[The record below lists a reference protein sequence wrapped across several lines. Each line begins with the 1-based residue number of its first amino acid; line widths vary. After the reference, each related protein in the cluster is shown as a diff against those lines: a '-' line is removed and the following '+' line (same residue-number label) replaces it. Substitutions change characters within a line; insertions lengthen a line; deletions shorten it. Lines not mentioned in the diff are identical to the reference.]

1 MVTVQGVDR
10 GGRRGRRTR
19 RRRGLDPE
27 QDGSWKDWK
36 KEGVMEGVSAP
47 GWKDRRRKRMGCIV
61 HSTGGEWH
69 RNDVMLCRYDVMLCR
84 HEVMLCRNDVM
95 LCSNDVMLC

>member
-1 MVTVQGVDR
+1 MKEYKKEEERAVLYIVQG
-10 GGRRGRRTR
+10 
-19 RRRGLDPE
+19 
-27 QDGSWKDWK
+27 GS
-36 KEGVMEGVSAP
+36 G
-47 GWKDRRRKRMGCIV
+47 
-61 HSTGGEWH
+61 H